1 MDSNIINEINL
12 LQANR
17 KKIDSSS
24 VYDLMIHSI
33 KGKYLCEEQRK
44 KFVLNRSFGG
54 TQKIYDPT
62 YVEPYAA
69 DFINCFATMTKT
81 TKEKCQ
87 NQYKNIYECLATN
100 HGKNYNFPEK
110 CVGQM
115 EDFINC

>member
-62 YVEPYAA
+62 YVEPSAA
-69 DFINCFATMTKT
+69 DFLNCFAAMTK
-81 TKEKCQ
+81 KLQ
-87 NQYKNIYECLATN
+87 
-100 HGKNYNFPEK
+100 FPRK
-110 CVGQM
+110 VCWTDGR
-115 EDFINC
+115 FY